1 MTRSFGERVDA
12 KKPKQETRVGRLN
25 SLGGVACEL
34 ARVYR
39 AARHKKLDTVEAYR
53 LSCVLTALS
62 KCLEAS
68 EIENRLSRI
77 EEVLL
82 ARERPFRP
90 SVVS

>member
-1 MTRSFGERVDA
+1 MTRTFGERVAA
-12 KKPKQETRVGRLN
+12 KKPRQEPRVGRLN

-39 AARHKKLDTVEAYR
+39 AARHKKLETVEAYR
-53 LSCVLTALS
+53 LSCVLTALC

-68 EIENRLSRI
+68 EIENRLARI

-82 ARERPFRP
+82 ARERLFHPRI
-90 SVVS
+90 VS